1 MSRKKQAFTGKIK
14 IKKGDT
20 VQVIAGASRGTTGE
34 VLEVIREANR
44 AIVDGAN
51 IRIKHQKATET
62 EAGGRVD
69 KAMPIHISNLALIDP
84 STNEPTRIGR
94 RIENGKLV
102 RYAKKSG
109 QTLSS

>member
-1 MSRKKQAFTGKIK
+1 MSRPKPAFTGKIK

-20 VQVIAGASRGTTGE
+20 VEVIAGASRGTRGE
-34 VLEVIREANR
+34 VLEVLRTENR

-51 IRIKHQKATET
+51 VRIKHQKASES

-69 KAMPIHISNLALIDP
+69 KTMPIHISNLSLVDP
-84 STNEPTRIGR
+84 RTDSLTRVGR
-94 RIENGKLV
+94 RIEDGKLV

-109 QTLSS
+109 QTLS